1 MHVLIFNR
9 YYYSMKRFVLFILC
23 LSYISCM
30 KAQLSPVKRN
40 TNIAFGI
47 NKRASDSTLV
57 SKMDIGLLSNTD
69 SLCGIQLGAFTSVIR
84 RDVTGVNIGGLFTL
98 TGNDATGV
106 QICGAVNSVVGEIR
120 GAQLSFISNIAH
132 SMKGLQIAGF
142 TNISTTPFRGIQ
154 FSVVTN
160 ISMGVKRGLQFC
172 SIANICSSYMRGL
185 QIGAYNYA
193 DTVNGSQLGLL
204 NVCISHPRGVQ
215 IGLFNYSRDTLSHKI
230 GLVNVNP
237 KTRIDIMYYIGTSSK
252 LNFAMRFRNRS
263 TYSIVGVGTHYMGL
277 DKHFSGALFYR
288 LGQYF
293 NITKKWSISSDI
305 GYYHVE
311 TFNENE
317 DKPQRLYSLQ
327 LHINADYQINR
338 YLGAYGSIGYGDT
351 RYYEHAHE
359 YRNRAI
365 VEIGLSYRYHHV
377 KNK

>member
-172 SIANICSSYMRGL
+172 SIANICSSY
-185 QIGAYNYA
+185 
-193 DTVNGSQLGLL
+193 LL
-204 NVCISHPRGVQ
+204 AELI
-215 IGLFNYSRDTLSHKI
+215 
-230 GLVNVNP
+230 
-237 KTRIDIMYYIGTSSK
+237 
-252 LNFAMRFRNRS
+252 
-263 TYSIVGVGTHYMGL
+263 
-277 DKHFSGALFYR
+277 
-288 LGQYF
+288 
-293 NITKKWSISSDI
+293 
-305 GYYHVE
+305 
-311 TFNENE
+311 
-317 DKPQRLYSLQ
+317 
-327 LHINADYQINR
+327 
-338 YLGAYGSIGYGDT
+338 
-351 RYYEHAHE
+351 
-359 YRNRAI
+359 
-365 VEIGLSYRYHHV
+365 
-377 KNK
+377 